1 MRRLVQSKEDNIRS
15 IFDQELSGSD
25 LGQVAGGVSL
35 NYGHLEV
42 VYRPQDDRGSDAA
55 TTLSN
60 LANMRHEMLK
70 TVANNLRA

>member
-1 MRRLVQSKEDNIRS
+1 MRSARHWKSMES
-15 IFDQELSGSD
+15 IMVSHSDELDEIVSTELSLDQLEAVS
-25 LGQVAGGVSL
+25 GGDQKSAL
-35 NYGHLEV
+35 L
-42 VYRPQDDRGSDAA
+42 A